1 MGQINLANSR
11 GRDATVTTETV
22 AGGMTIKWVDAGG
35 RAVRPVRILRGTIDR
50 DLESLA
56 TRAGGIEKVAA
67 ELIAGD
73 PEIDLETYGTLLGP
87 TSRVYVSPDRQVVTK
102 VDEWEVVRN
111 PDGSE
116 RDRRPRKILHSNT
129 HGEVPLR
136 WSGKLMKKADVV
148 RRFVLAA
155 KLQITHTNGLTYD
168 FLFDMA
174 RDLHEKDSLLLVG
187 GGAKGNQPLVFQRGG
202 TPYRGFL
209 EGRIQGDKYLLCLHL
224 ANLELKRPTPPG
236 DEAP

>member
-1 MGQINLANSR
+1 
-11 GRDATVTTETV
+11 VTTETV
-22 AGGMTIKWVDAGG
+22 TGARTIKWVGPDG
-35 RAVRPVRILRGTIDR
+35 RAARPVRILRGTIER
-50 DLESLA
+50 DLEVIA
-56 TRAGGIEKVAA
+56 ARAGGVDKVAA

-73 PEIDLETYGTLLGP
+73 PEVDVETYGTLLGP
-87 TSRVYVSPDRQVVTK
+87 TSQVYVSPDRQVVTK
-102 VDEWEVVRN
+102 VEEWEVVRN

-116 RDRRPRKILHSNT
+116 RERRLRKINLANT

-136 WSGKLMKKADVV
+136 WGGKLMKKADVV

-174 RDLHEKDSLLLVG
+174 KELHEKDSLLLLG
-187 GGAKGNQPLVFQRGG
+187 GGPKGNQPLVFQRGG

-209 EGRIQGDKYLLCLHL
+209 EGRVSPEGDKYLLCLHL
-224 ANLELKRPTPPG
+224 ANLELKRPGAAETP
-236 DEAP
+236 